1 MNKTKIRND
10 LNMLSLLNFN
20 VDDENFSYLKN
31 SFVLKYLLLNSDQYI
46 LLLIH
51 RHAFDAFQS

>member
-20 VDDENFSYLKN
+20 VDDKNFSYLKN
-31 SFVLKYLLLNSDQYI
+31 SFVLKYLLLNSVSHI
-46 LLLIH
+46 LFPTH
-51 RHAFDAFQS
+51 QHAFDVFQS